1 MISYFSLGVL
11 FWEVQVSRSMV
22 YEPMKSPSSLTL
34 AAFHLEL
41 LMKKVRRYSCPLF
54 ESRHSHPRPMHKTS
68 AKFELAVDTLSRQI
82 MTAEVSDCKSPRPF
96 THSGRQSSMAFTR
109 SFR

>member
-54 ESRHSHPRPMHKTS
+54 ESRHSHPVLCTRHQPNLSLLLTPS
-68 AKFELAVDTLSRQI
+68 VD
-82 MTAEVSDCKSPRPF
+82 KS
-96 THSGRQSSMAFTR
+96 
-109 SFR
+109 